1 MPESQMMWLIGG
13 VAVVIVAILLSAIT
27 RLESRL
33 ARVERQNDRQLDML
47 IPLLQRNG
55 IDPVTLD

>member
-1 MPESQMMWLIGG
+1 MMWLIGG